1 MGIYNLIGLAV
12 TLAGIGL
19 VGAGAWLLYTSV
31 KEHPATAADA
41 KIVHALDDQTLTD
54 ASKELASW
62 FEKLIPLLKDLGH
75 KAKVGF
81 IFLTVGALLLVSG
94 FAAASAAV
102 IGTHDAMTAQP
113 SPSPSPAA
121 AKHS

>member
-1 MGIYNLIGLAV
+1 MGIYNLLGLAV
-12 TLAGIGL
+12 ILAGLGL
-19 VGAGAWLLYTSV
+19 VGVGAWLLYTSV

-41 KIVHALDDQTLTD
+41 KIVDALDETLTD
-54 ASKELASW
+54 ASKELADW

-81 IFLTVGALLLVSG
+81 IFLTIGALLLVGG
-94 FAAASAAV
+94 FATSAAAV
-102 IGTHDAMTAQP
+102 IGTHDATTALP

-121 AKHS
+121 TKQR